1 MTWSPDSSIT
11 GAAQTGFTD
20 PTYTVVDDTPPAV
33 NAKQKTVTAL
43 GGTQSGVSASSVS
56 RPFTMTFYKPNAKAL
71 PPANALTGLRATPP
85 MNQWR
90 IVFRKGGECAAGVP
104 GIAVLRF
111 TLDVPAGMET
121 YNPAE
126 VRALLSFAIGALSE
140 ESADLGDTLI
150 TGVG

>member
-20 PTYTVVDDTPPAV
+20 PTYTVVDDTPPAI

-43 GGTQSGVSASSVS
+43 GGTQTGVSASSVS

-85 MNQWR
+85 NNQWR
-90 IVFRKGGECAAGVP
+90 IVFRKGGEAAAGVP
-104 GIAVLRF
+104 VTAIARI
-111 TLDVPAGMET
+111 TIDVPAGMET

-126 VRALLSFAIGALSE
+126 VRGLLSFMIGALLE
-140 ESADLGDTLI
+140 EAPDLGDSLV
-150 TGVG
+150 TGVA